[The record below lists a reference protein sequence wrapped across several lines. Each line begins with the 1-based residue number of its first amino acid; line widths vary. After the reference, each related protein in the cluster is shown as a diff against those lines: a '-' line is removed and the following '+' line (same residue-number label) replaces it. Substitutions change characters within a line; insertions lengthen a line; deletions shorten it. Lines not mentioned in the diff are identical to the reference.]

1 MLDQEIK
8 QAYKKITPSS
18 ELEQK
23 ILNMSPTWRAPKAK
37 VLILR
42 RVATVAACTVLLLGG
57 MLWMRQIPMEVLMP
71 DGAVLSEN
79 AISIE
84 PQYFGS
90 ATARTVEGPAIAS
103 YSADTAGQIAIPLT
117 FSAKGKLSI
126 SVESGSLMISFDGD
140 NSEEDVEAGQS
151 VEKLDGDTALYWI
164 LPLTDEDAVYDMT
177 VNRKHTVRVM
187 YDAEQQKYTIS
198 HVSGKS

>member
-140 NSEEDVEAGQS
+140 NSEEYVEAGQS